1 MTEWH
6 VDDIAL
12 REWLDG
18 TDSPAMGASVEQHL
32 LGCARCRQRV
42 DQSVHVASPPLLPDL
57 DAIWHR
63 VQDRVEFAEPTPLE
77 RLLAR
82 IGLSPSDARLVAA
95 APAFR
100 FAFLVGVVL
109 VLAFVAVAAALGNTH
124 GQILFLTVA
133 PLLPCVAVAFSY
145 DSDVEPALEQEFV
158 TPYSPLR
165 LVLLRT
171 VAVLAVVLP
180 LVLLAGAIV
189 PEPAPYLWLLPAA
202 GFVIGVL
209 ALSTW
214 TTPLRAASL
223 VGVLWFLVIFVTAL
237 QVTWSAVLRAPYQVG
252 YLALA
257 AASVAVLLARGNH
270 VRAAAPGR
278 RP

>member
-1 MTEWH
+1 
-6 VDDIAL
+6 
-12 REWLDG
+12 
-18 TDSPAMGASVEQHL
+18 
-32 LGCARCRQRV
+32 
-42 DQSVHVASPPLLPDL
+42 
-57 DAIWHR
+57 
-63 VQDRVEFAEPTPLE
+63 
-77 RLLAR
+77 
-82 IGLSPSDARLVAA
+82 
-95 APAFR
+95 
-100 FAFLVGVVL
+100 
-109 VLAFVAVAAALGNTH
+109 
-124 GQILFLTVA
+124 
-133 PLLPCVAVAFSY
+133 
-145 DSDVEPALEQEFV
+145 
-158 TPYSPLR
+158 
-165 LVLLRT
+165 
-171 VAVLAVVLP
+171 VLAVVLP

>member
-1 MTEWH
+1 MTDWH

-12 REWLDG
+12 RDWLDG
-18 TDSPAMGASVEQHL
+18 TDSPARGASVEQHL
-32 LGCARCRQRV
+32 LRCAPCRQRV
-42 DQSVHVASPPLLPDL
+42 GRSVRGAPPPRLPDL
-57 DAIWHR
+57 DVVWHR

-82 IGLSPSDARLVAA
+82 IGLSHADARLVAA

-100 FAFLVGVVL
+100 AAFLGGVVL
-109 VLAFVAVAAALGNTH
+109 VLAFVAIAAALGQTR

-145 DSDVEPALEQEFV
+145 DSDVDPALEQEFV

-171 VAVLAVVLP
+171 VAVLAAVLP
-180 LVLLAGAIV
+180 LVLLAGAVV
-189 PEPAPYLWLLPAA
+189 PEPAPYLWVLPAG
-202 GFVIGVL
+202 GFVTGVL

-214 TTPLRAASL
+214 TTPLRAAAA
-223 VGVLWFLVIFVTAL
+223 VGVTWFLVIFVTMTRAP
-237 QVTWSAVLRAPYQVG
+237 WSDVLRAPYQVV

-257 AASVAVLLARGNH
+257 AASVAVLIVRGRH
-270 VRAAAPGR
+270 VRDAVPGR